1 MVATKLNF
9 SLEEYRARLGKTRSE
24 MQRRGIDILIL
35 SEPANMAWLTGYDG
49 WSFYN
54 HQAVILPPEG
64 DPIWWGRCSDENGA
78 RRTVYFSDENVVSYS
93 DSYVQT
99 PVCHPMEDLCK
110 VLVDRKLD
118 KGVIGL
124 EKDNYYLSAT
134 AFETLVSRLRNAKF
148 VDATVLVN
156 WQRAIK
162 SPQELEYMRKAGE
175 IVTLMHERILEKM
188 EPRMRKCDLVA
199 DIYDAAIRGTSKFGG
214 DYPSIVPML
223 PSGADLAACHLTWDD
238 QPLRNNEGTY
248 FEIAGVY
255 KRYHVPTAR
264 TYCLGKVPQHF
275 LDAEKATLEGMEVGL
290 QVAKPGATCEDW
302 AVAFFNVLEKYG
314 LEKTTRAGYPV
325 GLSYPPDWGEHT
337 MSLRRGD
344 RTVLQPGMIFHFMTG
359 FWYDDWGFEITETV
373 LITPDGNECLS
384 KVPRKLFVKA

>member
-9 SLEEYRARLGKTRSE
+9 GLEEYQTRLRKTRLE
-24 MQRRGIDILIL
+24 MQRRGIDALIL

-54 HQAVILPPEG
+54 HQAVIVSPEG

-78 RRTVYFSDENVVSYS
+78 KRTVYFSDENCVSYC

-99 PVCHPMEDLCK
+99 PACHPMEDLCK
-110 VLVDRKLD
+110 VLADRKLD

-124 EKDNYYLSAT
+124 EKDNYYFSAT
-134 AFETLVSRLRNAKF
+134 AFETLVAGLPNAKF

-156 WQRAIK
+156 WQRAVK
-162 SPQELEYMRKAGE
+162 SPREIEYMRNAGQ
-175 IVTLMHERILEKM
+175 IVTRMHERILEKM
-188 EPRMRKCDLVA
+188 EPAMRKCDLVA
-199 DIYDAAIRGTSKFGG
+199 EIYEAALRGTPEFGG

-223 PSGADLAACHLTWDD
+223 PSGSELSACHLTWDD

-275 LDAEKATLEGMEVGL
+275 LDAEEATLEGMEVGL
-290 QVAKPGATCEDW
+290 EVAKPGATCEDW
-302 AVAFFNVLEKYG
+302 AVAFFDVLEKYG
-314 LEKTTRAGYPV
+314 LEKTTRAGYSV

-344 RTVLQPGMIFHFMTG
+344 RTVLEPGMIFHFMTG
-359 FWYDDWGFEITETV
+359 FWYEDWGFEITETV
-373 LITPDGNECLS
+373 LITSDGNECLS
-384 KVPRKLFVKA
+384 KVPRKLFAKH